1 MDLVLRAGVAF
12 IFVYAVTRV
21 IGRRELAQLQPF
33 DLIFLVVIGDLIQQ
47 GVTQNDLS
55 VTGLILVVST
65 IALLQVGS
73 SYLSFRFRRLR
84 PILNGDPVV
93 IVENGRFIER
103 NLKRERLT
111 PDDVAEEMRQN
122 QIHSLDEVQW
132 AVLETSGKMSF
143 LKKSSSS

>member
-12 IFVYAVTRV
+12 VFVYAVTRV